1 MWYSLPENKMKLEE
15 LKFPKQKKKEKKRNR
30 EMREW
35 ASSNGAV
42 AQQRSGRQETTMVR
56 SKTLSKKMHIIKNSN
71 QSVMSTKNILTNMKV
86 ITEFGKNV

>member
-15 LKFPKQKKKEKKRNR
+15 LKFPKQKKKKERNR

-42 AQQRSGRQETTMVR
+42 VRQRSGRQETTMAR
-56 SKTLSKKMHIIKNSN
+56 SKTLSKKHITKNSN

-86 ITEFGKNV
+86 TAEFGKSV